1 MNWFDSKS
9 KKKSINKTINDSLS
23 QAKVIQDEALNFSN
37 VEVLSVDELYSRS
50 FSLNS
55 CLVFFATYF
64 STYKTELLRD
74 RPNALQSWTELMSS
88 YIVILKLDGIAY
100 LINTGD
106 GLFVVRYSN
115 LNKEIGQVSNTSID
129 EIKKITYSAMVIIG
143 EFNLQFTKISWNNI
157 QSVFDVGT
165 SFTGVPIKRIDSLEE
180 LLTGEVMLAE
190 GYKNIL
196 GLTGGLWISPKQGK
210 DSPSLSGLEKIGD
223 AMKSIVGMTNTRQL
237 VKITTT
243 PIDVTSPIVDFSKF
257 MPKEMFDKSL
267 STTASKFNI
276 QKDLLNGGAT
286 YENMQQSLLAFQ
298 TMVLEGENV
307 KFISALNNLKFN
319 IKTTI

>member
-1 MNWFDSKS
+1 MFGLGKKS
-9 KKKSINKTINDSLS
+9 KAVEKTINDSLS
-23 QAKVIQDEALNFSN
+23 EAKVMQDKFLNFSN
-37 VEVLSVDELYSRS
+37 VSVLSVDELYARS

-64 STYKTELLRD
+64 STYKTELFRD
-74 RPNALQSWTELMSS
+74 RPNALQSWSELMSS
-88 YIVILKLDGIAY
+88 YIVILKLDGVAY
-100 LINTGD
+100 LVNTAD
-106 GLFVVRYSN
+106 GLFVVRYNN
-115 LNKEIGQVSNTSID
+115 LSKEIGQTSNTSIS

-143 EFNLQFTKISWNNI
+143 EFNLQFINI
-157 QSVFDVGT
+157 AWDYIQGVFDIGT

-196 GLTGGLWISPKQGK
+196 GLTGGLWISPKAGK
-210 DSPSLSGLEKIGD
+210 DSPSLSGLEKIAD
-223 AMKSIVGMTNTRQL
+223 AMKAVVGMTNSRQL
-237 VKITTT
+237 VKVTTT

-257 MPKEMFDKSL
+257 MPKDMFDKSL

-286 YENMQQSLLAFQ
+286 YENQDASLNSFR
-298 TMVLEGENV
+298 TMVLEGERI
-307 KFISALNNLKFN
+307 KFTSALNNLKFN
-319 IKTTI
+319 IQTTI